1 MADPFERYTAGLS
14 SPARVLRSV
23 TKNDASDLP
32 DGTCRALLVG
42 SGGTA
47 NLVDAGGN
55 ELTGVPLQTG
65 FNPVRIAR
73 VKTGGTASDIWAIY

>member
-1 MADPFERYTAGLS
+1 MADPFERFTVGLS
-14 SPARVLRSV
+14 SPARTLKPV
-23 TKNDASDLP
+23 TKDDLTDLT

-55 ELTGVPLQTG
+55 DLTGVPLQTG
-65 FNPVRIAR
+65 FNPMRVSR

>member
-1 MADPFERYTAGLS
+1 MADLFERYAAGLS
-14 SPARVLRSV
+14 SPARVLKPV
-23 TKNDASDLP
+23 TKDDLNDLA

-42 SGGTA
+42 SGGSA

-55 ELTGVPLQTG
+55 DLVAVPLQTG
-65 FNPVRIAR
+65 FNPVRISR